1 MKLFYITNA
10 RLPNDKGHGIQ
21 IVKMAEAFHK
31 KIGSSFQL
39 VVPDKAQPKGFS
51 NSIKDF
57 YSLKEEIPINK
68 LNIADPMFLSRFLPE
83 VFERPLFDLQIL
95 FFGIISFVFA
105 ISRDGTFYTRDFYLV
120 PFLLFAGKKVY
131 YEAHYF
137 PTTKAAIF
145 FHRLLIPKLTGVIV
159 LTKSFKTN
167 YDNFG
172 FKYRRLLVS
181 PDATDPEF
189 FKIKKIKHPKLII
202 GYIGRL
208 SGLGEDKGGNILI
221 NAFRSLK
228 SKKCELL
235 VVGEKEKDRVP
246 GVTFAGT
253 LPYKKMP
260 YYFNLIDIAV
270 IPFPDRPHFRY
281 FMSPLKLFDYLA
293 CGKPIITSDLPSI
306 REILTE
312 DNAVFFK
319 PGDIT
324 SLAYAME
331 KLLLNKDI
339 RLRMSKNNI
348 ELGKK
353 YIWDK
358 RVGLIYDF
366 ICQ

>member
-1 MKLFYITNA
+1 M
-10 RLPNDKGHGIQ
+10 
-21 IVKMAEAFHK
+21 
-31 KIGSSFQL
+31 
-39 VVPDKAQPKGFS
+39 
-51 NSIKDF
+51 
-57 YSLKEEIPINK
+57 
-68 LNIADPMFLSRFLPE
+68 
-83 VFERPLFDLQIL
+83 
-95 FFGIISFVFA
+95 
-105 ISRDGTFYTRDFYLV
+105 
-120 PFLLFAGKKVY
+120 
-131 YEAHYF
+131 
-137 PTTKAAIF
+137 
-145 FHRLLIPKLTGVIV
+145 
-159 LTKSFKTN
+159 
-167 YDNFG
+167 
-172 FKYRRLLVS
+172 
-181 PDATDPEF
+181 
-189 FKIKKIKHPKLII
+189 
-202 GYIGRL
+202 
-208 SGLGEDKGGNILI
+208 
-221 NAFRSLK
+221 
-228 SKKCELL
+228 

-246 GVTFAGT
+246 GVAFAGT

>member
-189 FKIKKIKHPKLII
+189 FNPVYW
-202 GYIGRL
+202 G
-208 SGLGEDKGGNILI
+208 
-221 NAFRSLK
+221 
-228 SKKCELL
+228 
-235 VVGEKEKDRVP
+235 KE
-246 GVTFAGT
+246 G
-253 LPYKKMP
+253 
-260 YYFNLIDIAV
+260 
-270 IPFPDRPHFRY
+270 
-281 FMSPLKLFDYLA
+281 
-293 CGKPIITSDLPSI
+293 
-306 REILTE
+306 REISARGT
-312 DNAVFFK
+312 
-319 PGDIT
+319 G
-324 SLAYAME
+324 
-331 KLLLNKDI
+331 LLERAPFDVCI
-339 RLRMSKNNI
+339 RKQI
-348 ELGKK
+348 ECVLEGRNQIV
-353 YIWDK
+353 YEFIK
-358 RVGLIYDF
+358 RN
-366 ICQ
+366 